1 MELRMKYALLIYEDE
16 NQYGPDKSGPRLQE
30 HAGRHMTFSQGLGAR
45 RIGGAGLKGTA
56 TATTVRTNSG
66 KKTVHDGPFAE
77 AREQL
82 GGLYLVDVASLDE
95 ALEIAKGIPLLE
107 DGAIEVRP
115 LLGM

>member
-1 MELRMKYALLIYEDE
+1 MKYALLIYEDE
-16 NQYGPDKSGPRLQE
+16 SQYGPDKAGPRVQE
-30 HAGRHMTFSQGLGAR
+30 VAAKHMTFTQELGAKR
-45 RIGGAGLKGTA
+45 LGGAGLKGSA
-56 TATTVRTNSG
+56 TATTVHTKGG

-95 ALEIAKGIPLLE
+95 AIEIAKRIPLAQ

-115 LLGM
+115 LLGP

>member
-1 MELRMKYALLIYEDE
+1 MKYALLIYEDE
-16 NQYGPDKSGPRLQE
+16 SQYGPEKAGPRLQE
-30 HAGRHMTFSQGLGAR
+30 IAGRHMTFSQELGAK

-56 TATTVRTNSG
+56 TATTVQTRNG

-82 GGLYLVDVASLDE
+82 AGLYLVDVATLDE
-95 ALEIAKGIPLLE
+95 AIELAKRIPLAQ

-115 LLGM
+115 LLGA

>member
-1 MELRMKYALLIYEDE
+1 MKYALLIYEDE
-16 NQYGPDKSGPRLQE
+16 TQYGPDKAGPRVQE
-30 HAGRHMTFSQGLGAR
+30 IVAKHMAFTQELGAR
-45 RIGGAGLKGTA
+45 RIGGAGLKATP
-56 TATTVRTNSG
+56 TATTVHTKGG

-95 ALEIAKGIPLLE
+95 AIEIAKRIPLAQ

-115 LLGM
+115 LLGP

>member
-1 MELRMKYALLIYEDE
+1 MKYALLIYEDE
-16 NQYGPDKSGPRLQE
+16 SQYGPDKAGPRLQE
-30 HAGRHMTFSQGLGAR
+30 TVARHMTFSQGLGAR
-45 RIGGAGLKGTA
+45 RLGGAGLKATA
-56 TATTVRTNSG
+56 TATTVRTKSG

-95 ALEIAKGIPLLE
+95 AIDIAKRIPLAQ

-115 LLGM
+115 LLGP

>member
-1 MELRMKYALLIYEDE
+1 MKYALFIYEDE
-16 NQYGPDKSGPRLQE
+16 SHYGPDKAGPRVKE
-30 HAGRHMTFSQGLGAR
+30 VAARHMTFSQELGAKR
-45 RIGGAGLKGTA
+45 LGGAGLKGTA
-56 TATTVRTNSG
+56 TATTVHTRGG

-95 ALEIAKGIPLLE
+95 AIDIAKRIPLAQ

-115 LLGM
+115 LLGP

>member
-1 MELRMKYALLIYEDE
+1 MKYALLIYEDE
-16 NQYGPDKSGPRLQE
+16 SQYGPEKAGPRVQE
-30 HAGRHMTFSQGLGAR
+30 IAAKHMAFTQQLGAK

-56 TATTVRTNSG
+56 TATTVHTKGG

-82 GGLYLVDVASLDE
+82 GGLYLVDVTSLDE
-95 ALEIAKGIPLLE
+95 AIEIAKRIPLAQ

-115 LLGM
+115 VMGP

>member
-1 MELRMKYALLIYEDE
+1 MKYALLIYEDE
-16 NQYGPDKSGPRLQE
+16 SQYGPEKSGPHLQE
-30 HAGRHMTFSQGLGAR
+30 HAGRHMSFSQGLGAKR
-45 RIGGAGLKGTA
+45 LGGAGLKGTA
-56 TATTVRTNSG
+56 TATTVRTKSG

-95 ALEIAKGIPLLE
+95 AIEIAKRIPLLRE

-115 LLGM
+115 LLSM